1 MDLQCLLL
9 ILLFQS
15 ETDLNVR
22 IGETCEG
29 TATSSSE
36 HQLGLSGLARHKV
49 RYCGETTGGVFSL
62 RKFLQDFST
71 FHFTFSSVFCEPKK
85 AFSLYLV
92 TGVNLE
98 RSVLVEGGG
107 RVWVWVCEVS
117 EEVSVF
123 TKDTSLVV
131 VGESRNGIITVYS
144 GVVDFNTELFLHPKA
159 EVCLPVVS
167 LFSIFYF
174 PNSPVTPFPVCFLG
188 FYCLVNESNNFVVW
202 PFARN
207 HEIVNFFN
215 YFFNSRL
222 LIKRFVFILTS
233 ISKFIQNINADNLSV
248 LPSHHKTCNVVL
260 TTILCSWLSTLTWR
274 TNIWEQSG
282 VSMERY

>member
-144 GVVDFNTELFLHPKA
+144 GVVDFNTEFFEFFTQKQRCVYQLFLFFLSFISRILLSLHFRY
-159 EVCLPVVS
+159 VS
-167 LFSIFYF
+167 SVSIALSMN
-174 PNSPVTPFPVCFLG
+174 P
-188 FYCLVNESNNFVVW
+188 
-202 PFARN
+202 
-207 HEIVNFFN
+207 I
-215 YFFNSRL
+215 
-222 LIKRFVFILTS
+222 IL
-233 ISKFIQNINADNLSV
+233 
-248 LPSHHKTCNVVL
+248 
-260 TTILCSWLSTLTWR
+260 
-274 TNIWEQSG
+274 
-282 VSMERY
+282 